1 MRALSVLFLAAL
13 LAACSS
19 EPPAEPKPT
28 PRPAQQRVQVEEPTP
43 AHLRELKGQLLG
55 APAGSEVEMALLVID
70 GRDRPQRLLGSVRL
84 AGTGQA
90 LPFKLTFNPEV
101 FPQGE
106 RVELRA
112 RVSQSGQLVQR
123 LAPRRILQA
132 ESQALGQ
139 LQLERAP

>member
-19 EPPAEPKPT
+19 EPPAEPKPA

-123 LAPRRILQA
+123 LAPRRILQP

>member
-1 MRALSVLFLAAL
+1 MRALSILPLAAL
-13 LAACSS
+13 LVACSG
-19 EPPAEPKPT
+19 EPTIEPKPA
-28 PRPAQQRVQVEEPTP
+28 PKPAAPRVQADEPTP
-43 AHLRELKGQLLG
+43 AHLRELRGQLLG
-55 APAGSEVEMALLVID
+55 VPAGSEVEMALLVID
-70 GRDRPQRLLGSVRL
+70 ARDRPERLLGSLRL
-84 AGTGQA
+84 AGNGQA

-101 FPQGE
+101 FPQGA

-112 RVSQSGQLVQR
+112 RVSQSGQLIQR

>member
-1 MRALSVLFLAAL
+1 MRALSVLSFAAL
-13 LAACSS
+13 LVACSS
-19 EPPAEPKPT
+19 EPPVAPTSASKPAA
-28 PRPAQQRVQVEEPTP
+28 PRQQAEEPTP
-43 AHLRELKGQLLG
+43 AHLRELRGQLLG

-70 GRDRPQRLLGSVRL
+70 DRDRPQQLLASLRLS
-84 AGTGQA
+84 GTGQA

-101 FPQGE
+101 FPQGR

-132 ESQALGQ
+132 ESQAFGP

>member
-19 EPPAEPKPT
+19 EPPAESRPA

-43 AHLRELKGQLLG
+43 AHLRELRGQLLG

>member
-19 EPPAEPKPT
+19 EPPAEPNPT

>member
-13 LAACSS
+13 VAACSS
-19 EPPAEPKPT
+19 EPPAEPKPA
-28 PRPAQQRVQVEEPTP
+28 PRPAQQRVQLEEPTP
-43 AHLRELKGQLLG
+43 AHLRELRGQLLG